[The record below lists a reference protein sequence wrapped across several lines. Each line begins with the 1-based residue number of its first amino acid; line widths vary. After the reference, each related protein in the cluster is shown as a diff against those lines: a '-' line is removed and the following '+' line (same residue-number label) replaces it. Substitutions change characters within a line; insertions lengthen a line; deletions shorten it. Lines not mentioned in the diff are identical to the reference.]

1 MEKILTHIAAED
13 SVVCGKRSLADIFIL
28 AAYIM
33 FTDAKLK
40 CDDIK
45 SNLPTAV
52 KIVEKL
58 MLDDKIASLVE
69 EAQKIQFF
77 PF

>member
-1 MEKILTHIAAED
+1 MEKILTHISAED
-13 SVVCGKRSLADIFIL
+13 SVVCGKRSLADIYIL
-28 AAYIM
+28 ATYIM

-40 CDDIK
+40 CDGIK
-45 SNLPTAV
+45 SILPTAV